1 MPTIRHHSMNS
12 LVPNWFVSIE
22 FHARSSTVG
31 RCGLGPT
38 PSSQLY
44 PETKLPPGYRMM
56 GTPSSLTSR
65 TTSVRKPCASA
76 NGEPGWYTPV

>member
-1 MPTIRHHSMNS
+1 MNS

-31 RCGLGPT
+31 RCGFGPT

-44 PETKLPPGYRMM
+44 PETKLPPG
-56 GTPSSLTSR
+56 
-65 TTSVRKPCASA
+65 
-76 NGEPGWYTPV
+76 

>member
-1 MPTIRHHSMNS
+1 MAHQSMNS
-12 LVPNWFVSIE
+12 LVPNWLDSSE

-31 RCGLGPT
+31 RWAFGPT

-44 PETKLPPGYRMM
+44 PETKFPPGYRTV

-65 TTSVRKPCASA
+65 ATSVRNPLASA
-76 NGEPGWYTPV
+76 RGDPGSYTPV